1 MTWIQ
6 KWKSDA
12 ENKLVKAAALLR
24 LENADGKAPYER
36 QASGRDRYQCEN
48 RNQREEYIWK
58 KKSEK

>member
-36 QASGRDRYQCEN
+36 QASV
-48 RNQREEYIWK
+48 QRQISVRK
-58 KKSEK
+58 